1 MKKYIAILVCI
12 AALLTAG
19 ILCASAATQEA
30 GYWVENA
37 KNIEEILAGEAGE
50 REVGWEVPFLHITPA
65 IDGEIGKTEY
75 MPFELYEDY
84 LSWMAPIGDDANPA
98 VGGTTEAEFKE
109 FYDSTQIDFFDAWW
123 GWDGTYMYIAFEI
136 KCLNGYKCDPEQDV
150 LLYAYNCLQVG
161 FADVGC
167 TAKDDTRHCPYR

>member
-19 ILCASAATQEA
+19 ILCASAASQES

-50 REVGWEVPFLHITPA
+50 GQVGWEVPFLHIQPT

-75 MPFELYEDY
+75 MPFELY
-84 LSWMAPIGDDANPA
+84 
-98 VGGTTEAEFKE
+98 
-109 FYDSTQIDFFDAWW
+109 
-123 GWDGTYMYIAFEI
+123 
-136 KCLNGYKCDPEQDV
+136 
-150 LLYAYNCLQVG
+150 
-161 FADVGC
+161 
-167 TAKDDTRHCPYR
+167 